1 MIQGYQV
8 SCFAERKD
16 RTELEA
22 KDKFFERWALEACL
36 LFLCLVSTLCLFFAT
51 QHFPLQMLFSCV
63 NGSFFHIVVNNM
75 EASYTH
81 DAYMHT
87 HNTFFL
93 YLFLFSGRYVDKYL

>member
-1 MIQGYQV
+1 VLRVAFMLCM

-51 QHFPLQMLFSCV
+51 LPSTDVVQLCEWFIFSYC
-63 NGSFFHIVVNNM
+63 S
-75 EASYTH
+75 
-81 DAYMHT
+81 
-87 HNTFFL
+87 
-93 YLFLFSGRYVDKYL
+93 